1 MARYTID
8 FSTNASAIVREIEK
22 VNAAIAKTVRT
33 GKTVSI
39 DIDASQLSQGINA
52 SFKQL
57 DKEIA
62 KYQRRLR
69 KLQIGSP
76 EFTGLAGQIGAR
88 EGVRERGRMQ
98 AQAAGLRQQAFAF
111 EPGSAVA
118 LTKALQAAKIEAS
131 QIKPST
137 EEWMELQKRIGALKL
152 DLQKADQLAEN
163 VQMQQNLGAFSPG
176 SLNALEAKLTILR
189 NRAKEI
195 SPSTTEWKQLNKEI
209 VQTEQ
214 AIEKQTRRPL
224 TKGQRFGAAGG
235 AFLYGGGLGGGV
247 GSAVGGIT
255 GGLVGGVPGAF
266 TGAAI
271 GQAVDNLQV
280 MTAGMVEQAVTIKK
294 LQMGLA
300 TASNSFSDFAQA
312 TQEVEQIASR
322 LLIPL
327 DQAYRKF
334 TQLRASTIALG
345 YDTETTGKLFE
356 GTAAAVL
363 RAGGS
368 MDDVDGAMRAV
379 VQVFSKGKLTAEEL
393 RGQLA
398 ERLPG
403 AVVEFAQSS
412 GMSVQ
417 ELDKAFEA
425 GQTSIDDFVVFLRQK
440 AKDSENFTD
449 EMAVSSEYA
458 GARMAKAFEKLRI
471 NIGKSF
477 QPMGAAIQ
485 DFATRSVDFLD
496 KVIKKL
502 IELQFIQPGAQY
514 YIAENLAKGGNIED
528 LKKQL
533 AEAEALLERTKRA
546 QAGFAYG
553 GGGSIFDALFGGLTG
568 KQGSEDKVR
577 ALKEAIKEQEK
588 FEKLT
593 KQRQV
598 QQRTQEE
605 KDDRGKKLLEAIE
618 KREESIANARKQREE
633 EIASIR
639 ENALKQIETIERRY
653 RDEKL
658 RSERELGRVQR
669 EIAASAEERSLLERE
684 ARSALTGEDPA
695 LIEQERQLGEAI
707 RRYTEE
713 KVSIEE
719 QEQDRRLA
727 KDREL
732 EDFKKNNADAINKAN
747 EKYAKQIGEIQRA
760 YAKTVAKLI
769 EDGTGNG
776 AKRLAKAGQLMALM
790 ISQAS
795 AQSNFQR
802 ISGLPI
808 RPAQGG
814 VNVAGQIYTNKEAFG
829 AELTRSA
836 LSSNLAPTDIQ
847 SLIVTGKNYFDAVIE
862 GQRLTAEFGRLFEQS
877 AQAATVALP
886 TVNLGDLEAR
896 FKAAQSPADGVAAS
910 VRDAREE
917 LNQQENILTA
927 LQSTFT
933 EIGASKNKELRDLIE
948 QDNLISAQIDLING
962 GMLPAL
968 AEQEAANDRQF
979 EQAMARAKAAAS
991 QTAAATQ
998 DSKVQAEI
1006 ERLLQN
1012 QLNTIEAMRK
1022 EYNTQS
1028 QILRD
1033 RAAILEASKIQAET
1047 RMTGRGLGAGF
1058 INEAA
1063 TAFEG
1068 QLLKGVDPE
1077 GAALVAKATE
1087 QLTIAKTAADALQS
1101 SINGIGTAFGTAMTT
1116 GVANLVAG
1124 TTTAKEVFAEFLRSI
1139 GQALLSAAGQ
1149 MIATYTA
1156 IGIAK
1161 IFAGMGGG
1169 GGGGLEPNTAA
1180 GNAAFM
1186 QRTGALGFANGGI
1199 ALGGFQAFAN
1209 GGIVKGPT
1217 LGLVGE
1223 GRYNEA
1229 VVPLPDG
1236 KSIPVQLGGRT
1247 ARDLMGGNAPGM
1259 PQQTSLNMS
1268 FETTKINGVEYVS
1281 RDQLE
1286 QAMAETRRA
1295 SISGG
1300 ARQGMAMTLDKIRQS
1315 PSTRSRIGMR

>member
-76 EFTGLAGQIGAR
+76 EFTGLAGDIGAQ
-88 EGVRERGRMQ
+88 EGIRERGRMK

-214 AIEKQTRRPL
+214 AIERQTRRPL
-224 TKGQRFGAAGG
+224 TRGQRLGAAGG

-247 GSAVGGIT
+247 GSAVGGIA
-255 GGLVGGVPGAF
+255 GGLAGGVPGAF

-271 GQAVDNLQV
+271 GQAADNLQA
-280 MTAGMVEQAVTIKK
+280 MTAGMIEQAVTIEK

-300 TASNSFSDFAQA
+300 AASNDFSDFARA

-334 TQLRASTIALG
+334 TQLRASTVALG
-345 YDTETTGKLFE
+345 YDTETTGKIFE
-356 GTAAAVL
+356 GTASAVL

-417 ELDKAFEA
+417 QLDKAFEA
-425 GQTSIDDFVVFLRQK
+425 GQTSIDDFVVFLRKK
-440 AKDSENFTD
+440 AKDSESFTN
-449 EMAVSSEYA
+449 EMATSSEYA

-485 DFATRSVDFLD
+485 DFTTRSINGIDRL
-496 KVIKKL
+496 IQKL
-502 IELQFIQPGAQY
+502 IELQIIKPGADFFVGQ
-514 YIAENLAKGGNIED
+514 ALAGEKGGVAGLE
-528 LKKQL
+528 QQ
-533 AEAEALLERTKRA
+533 LLEAGAKEQRARQTA
-546 QAGFAYG
+546 QAG
-553 GGGSIFDALFGGLTG
+553 GLG
-568 KQGSEDKVR
+568 FIANLLPDVKEASQEVKILEE
-577 ALKEAIKEQEK
+577 ALKKIRKLQGITKPRQPPQSTPEETEDRSKK
-588 FEKLT
+588 FL
-593 KQRQV
+593 
-598 QQRTQEE
+598 
-605 KDDRGKKLLEAIE
+605 DAIE

-633 EIASIR
+633 EIANIR
-639 ENALKQIETIERRY
+639 ENALKQIEAIERRY

-776 AKRLAKAGQLMALM
+776 AKRLAKAGQLMASI

-802 ISGLPI
+802 LSGLPI
-808 RPAQGG
+808 RPARGG
-814 VNVAGQIYTNKEAFG
+814 VNVAGQIYTDKEAFG
-829 AELTRSA
+829 AELTQSA
-836 LSSNLAPTDIQ
+836 LGSNLAPADIQ

-862 GQRLTAEFGRLFEQS
+862 GQRLTAEFGRLLEQS

-886 TVNLGDLEAR
+886 TVDLGDLEAR

-917 LNQQENILTA
+917 LNKQENLLTA
-927 LQSTFT
+927 LQSTLT

-948 QDNLISAQIDLING
+948 QDNLIAAQIDLINK
-962 GMLPAL
+962 GMLPAM
-968 AEQEAANDRQF
+968 AEQEASNNRQF

-991 QTAAATQ
+991 QAAAATKDKQ
-998 DSKVQAEI
+998 VHAEI

-1012 QLNTIEAMRK
+1012 QLNTLEAMSK

-1028 QILRD
+1028 QTLRD
-1033 RAAILEASKIQAET
+1033 RAAILDASTIQAEAG
-1047 RMTGRGLGAGF
+1047 MTGRGLGAGF

-1068 QLLKGVDPE
+1068 QLLKGVSPE
-1077 GAALVAKATE
+1077 AAALVAKATE

-1169 GGGGLEPNTAA
+1169 GGGLEPKTAA